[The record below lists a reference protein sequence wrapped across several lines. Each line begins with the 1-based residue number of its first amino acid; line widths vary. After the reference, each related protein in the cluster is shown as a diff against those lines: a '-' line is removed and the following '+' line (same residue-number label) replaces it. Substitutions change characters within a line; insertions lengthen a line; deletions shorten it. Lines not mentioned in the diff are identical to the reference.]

1 MRAKGNFGYV
11 SLDTMYDDDADAFV
25 DQAFAECVGRDGLV
39 VDVRCNAGGRT
50 ANRLIDVLCGSRHER
65 VLYRGVTADG
75 YLVERYGRPVVPD
88 LPVVVLANERTV
100 SNGEEFTHA
109 MQTLKRAK
117 VVGRQTAG
125 DVIGIVRVNLLDYG
139 EIWRPRCGFFLP
151 DGRDMEG
158 NGAKPD
164 VEVDLTPA
172 DVAAGRDPQLDAA
185 LDVLAAEV
193 SAREPRPPLRFAP
206 GTREK

>member
-1 MRAKGNFGYV
+1 M
-11 SLDTMYDDDADAFV
+11 T
-25 DQAFAECVGRDGLV
+25 AE
-39 VDVRCNAGGRT
+39 
-50 ANRLIDVLCGSRHER
+50 SYMFER
-65 VLYRGVTADG
+65 W
-75 YLVERYGRPVVPD
+75 GRPVVPD

-139 EIWRPRCGFFLP
+139 EVWRPRSGFFLP

-158 NGAKPD
+158 NGAVPD

-172 DVAAGRDPQLDAA
+172 DIAAGRDPQLDAA
-185 LDVLAAEV
+185 LNVLAAEV

-206 GTREK
+206 GTQAK